1 MNSITFSDK
10 HPPCGYLGI
19 LGCNGYEKSESV
31 VCLTANGDNNFL
43 NEGIVE
49 GSILFVDTGAIQN
62 VTKTALMFFGTCLM
76 RQSSMLTINQMKL
89 NSKRTLKKRCFLI
102 WLAYPN

>member
-43 NEGIVE
+43 NEGMANLLGISE
-49 GSILFVDTGAIQN
+49 GSAYVDAIAHTESVRNRLEKLGIIAPQFHLQADI
-62 VTKTALMFFGTCLM
+62 K
-76 RQSSMLTINQMKL
+76 SMGVKD
-89 NSKRTLKKRCFLI
+89 
-102 WLAYPN
+102 